1 MKIKKTLIIICVVLL
16 LAIIL
21 SVHLLSLRETG
32 FKEHNPSN
40 DKIKVAFSHSWYL
53 QRNVS
58 ELTDERFCKCVEDF
72 LTAPGAL
79 YYQGGAVYYDS
90 NSLEAQEYTKMRR
103 LFDAD
108 QKKRIAEEL
117 QDFKVEL
124 TDMEE
129 VNSMEKGPGI
139 AEINFY
145 SSIGNLSL
153 TKYEKHI
160 IVTLS
165 HPTGRVLLIDPGQ
178 VHAAVSEDFSTFDHL
193 LELIQSEGLDGA
205 EEVPSGYS
213 KDMEYF
219 T

>member
-1 MKIKKTLIIICVVLL
+1 MKIKKTLIIVCVVLL
-16 LAIIL
+16 LAIMIP
-21 SVHLLSLRETG
+21 VHLLSSRVTG
-32 FKEHNPSN
+32 YKEHDPSY

-53 QRNVS
+53 QRKIP

-79 YYQGGAVYYDS
+79 YYQGGALYYDS
-90 NSLEAQEYTKMRR
+90 NSLNAQEYTKMHR
-103 LFDAD
+103 LFDED
-108 QKKRIAEEL
+108 QKKRIAEEFRGFGVVL
-117 QDFKVEL
+117 M
-124 TDMEE
+124 DMEE

-139 AEINFY
+139 AEIVFY
-145 SSIGNLSL
+145 SSIGYLSL

-193 LELIQSEGLDGA
+193 LELIQSEELDGA

-213 KDMEYF
+213 KEMEYF